1 MLASTVQRK
10 AVPTIN
16 NRSLGESCRTCGR
29 KSKSVFL
36 SQPFTSMYDWLAY
49 NLLST
54 VFYQALVVCD
64 DLVKED
70 AVVCLLFYVTP
81 RQLLALKA

>member
-1 MLASTVQRK
+1 
-10 AVPTIN
+10 
-16 NRSLGESCRTCGR
+16 
-29 KSKSVFL
+29 
-36 SQPFTSMYDWLAY
+36 MYDWLAY